1 MSLVQFLHTKAKAFV
16 VFLFAVI
23 SIGVFIISTLIS
35 TAILKEWYGLI
46 PGLILMILAIPFHWI
61 GKKRKG
67 SYFISF
73 FLNSIAN
80 GCSVAA
86 YYVSK
91 NIALELHSLL
101 LGVLPALAVV
111 FLVYLMLQTFHNTL
125 PQ

>member
-67 SYFISF
+67 SY
-73 FLNSIAN
+73 
-80 GCSVAA
+80 
-86 YYVSK
+86 
-91 NIALELHSLL
+91 
-101 LGVLPALAVV
+101 
-111 FLVYLMLQTFHNTL
+111 
-125 PQ
+125 